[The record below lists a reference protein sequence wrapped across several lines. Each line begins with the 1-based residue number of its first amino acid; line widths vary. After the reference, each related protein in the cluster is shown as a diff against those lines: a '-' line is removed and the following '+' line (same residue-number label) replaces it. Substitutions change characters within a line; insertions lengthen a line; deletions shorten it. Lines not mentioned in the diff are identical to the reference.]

1 MKFHYPLLYQTSFL
15 KAKSREEIRQFLTE
29 YREIKKIYFQ
39 KTPWIF
45 HGVMVWVFFIA
56 LIIK

>member
-29 YREIKKIYFQ
+29 YREIKKKY
-39 KTPWIF
+39 IF
-45 HGVMVWVFFIA
+45 RKHHGFFMG
-56 LIIK
+56 

>member
-1 MKFHYPLLYQTSFL
+1 MKFYYPLLYQTSFL
-15 KAKSREEIRQFLTE
+15 KAKSREEIRQFCPE
-29 YREIKKIYFQ
+29 QRQIKKIYFQ

-45 HGVMVWVFFIA
+45 HGVMVWVFFIT

>member
-45 HGVMVWVFFIA
+45 HGV
-56 LIIK
+56 